1 MTAPQMDISTM
12 VIQNAQNI
20 SALTRQI
27 TELAGV
33 TKHEAERSKEL
44 RVDFAQMMAEIR
56 DLSKQIS
63 AVAGLQKENSA
74 IIAEMAGLRKDI
86 DSTRK
91 DIGALLAIKEKLDDT
106 QLLGVKTETR
116 ADQLE
121 KWKERHN
128 LTALEASVAAMER
141 RWAEHEVTAKN
152 VKAGVKWFWA
162 VGGAVVTAA
171 VGGVTLY
178 KTVFQEPAFYTQSS
192 TFERRVPVES
202 NE

>member
-1 MTAPQMDISTM
+1 M
-12 VIQNAQNI
+12 VIQNAHNI
-20 SALTRQI
+20 SALTQQI
-27 TELAGV
+27 TELTGV
-33 TKHEAERSKEL
+33 TRFEAERSKEL
-44 RVDFAQMMAEIR
+44 RVDFALMMSEIR

-63 AVAGLQKENSA
+63 AITNLQKENSA
-74 IIAEMAGLRKDI
+74 ILAEQTSMRKDI

-91 DIGALLAIKEKLDDT
+91 DIGALLSLKEKLDDA
-106 QLLGVKTETR
+106 QVLVAKTETR
-116 ADQLE
+116 VDQLE

-128 LTALEASVAAMER
+128 LSALETSVAAMEK
-141 RWAEHEVTAKN
+141 RWAEHEITAKN

-162 VGGAVVTAA
+162 VGGAVVTAV